1 MEELPIIGKGV
12 KKKPNQKKLR
22 KIKKMIIRE
31 YEDMASPAF
40 SKSSSVVKRVLLKK
54 HPSLFFNVSDNFVK
68 DTLEEQSSTYSR
80 TRVRQKNKYFFGTSF
95 YSNHPHYRWHVDLQD
110 MSIFKKSKI
119 STRYNFML
127 ICVDDFSNY
136 IMVRLLRNKNAKS
149 VHNAII
155 DIIKAEKTIPT
166 IIYCDQ
172 GSEFKNKLFDDPK
185 GNGFRVQFTVDRRKA
200 VYAERA
206 IRTIRRSLEQLYLI
220 HPSTSIETAVKSV
233 VSSHNNAPSR
243 RNPIHN
249 GMHASPSEVVKDPQ
263 ISDEMEMLL
272 RQRREDQY
280 KTNIAKKVILRKPK
294 FNIGEMVRYLKRR
307 SKFSKESSL
316 TGNWSDKIFQIHSIN
331 SAHPFKTMHTYTL
344 SELGTN
350 KPSIDLPPI
359 QEDFLKKARIN
370 QNDKFIVEKVLDKKG
385 NEVLVKW
392 LDYEVPTWE
401 PKSAIPTRLIPKA
414 WRDHKD

>member
-12 KKKPNQKKLR
+12 VAKKKPNQKKLR
-22 KIKKMIIRE
+22 KIKKMIIHE
-31 YEDMASPAF
+31 YEGMGSPAF
-40 SKSSSVVKRVLLKK
+40 SKSLSVVKRLLLKK

-80 TRVRQKNKYFFGTSF
+80 TRVCQKNKYFFGTSF
-95 YSNHPHYRWHVDLQD
+95 YSNHLHYRWHLDLQD
-110 MSIFKKSKI
+110 MSIFKRSKI

-136 IMVRLLRNKNAKS
+136 IMVRLLCNKNAKS
-149 VHNAII
+149 VHNSII

-316 TGNWSDKIFQIHSIN
+316 TGN
-331 SAHPFKTMHTYTL
+331 
-344 SELGTN
+344 
-350 KPSIDLPPI
+350 
-359 QEDFLKKARIN
+359 
-370 QNDKFIVEKVLDKKG
+370 
-385 NEVLVKW
+385 
-392 LDYEVPTWE
+392 
-401 PKSAIPTRLIPKA
+401 
-414 WRDHKD
+414 